1 MFGKKKNE
9 VFDTANDLL
18 VKRIANELAEAH
30 GLINERVKI
39 VMLRIGV
46 IEFYPNGADKEK
58 ARMDAEKAKQSL
70 LNAVAIYDDAACR
83 YNQAI
88 IKENRKTT
96 LDYRSH
102 SLTSHE
108 VVEKAYEYLIRK
120 R

>member
-30 GLINERVKI
+30 CLINERVKI
-39 VMLRIGV
+39 VIIRNEV
-46 IEFYPNGADKEK
+46 IELYPNGADKEK
-58 ARMDAEKAKQSL
+58 AKADAEKAKQSL
-70 LNAVAIYDDAACR
+70 LSAIAVYDDAACR

-88 IKENRKTT
+88 IKDNRKTT
-96 LDYRSH
+96 LDYRNH